1 MKKISLLLPIVF
13 CMQLAIAQ
21 HTAPGNSVEGSSLNS
36 TERLQDIELLHREIV
51 RIHPNPF
58 HTPATLNKAKYDS
71 LFNELK
77 IHADEWSS
85 NKFNTEI
92 ARIIGSLNDGHS
104 SINLLNT
111 QAGTYTFKFF
121 PVLLHD
127 FDDGIYVE
135 NITRQYEYLKGYKLI
150 AINNTPVVD
159 AMNKLR
165 PLISKDFGNESSFK
179 DAIRFFLITSEYL
192 NGLGI
197 IDNPDE
203 ATFYFEDEKGNKSS
217 VNLPS
222 IPVNE
227 LFSSFNQVE
236 SEKPLYLQ
244 NERDYYWFK
253 YLENDTSLYIKY
265 TFQTEDSKMPLVQFC
280 NRLQSVID
288 SVECKKI
295 ILDLR
300 QGQGGN
306 IGTMGPM
313 YQFLLQPKVN
323 QRGKLYV
330 LQDRRSQSAS
340 AVLAVRLSM
349 ISKAIFI
356 GEPSVTAPNFFDND
370 RKVSLPNSK
379 LKIGISSHYEQ
390 ASFPNDKRIAL
401 DAEIFK
407 QITAKDYFAKK
418 DPVLEYAL
426 QHKAEIKQTLNI
438 KVNDKNEGL
447 YEYSLLK
454 VLHIVKE
461 GDKWR
466 MYIEGGGQTRY
477 FLNTALYPIST
488 TEFTTDV
495 RGLIVSILGNTLA
508 LQTMWGNM
516 NLNKLPLDYKTPE
529 EMLQSGNIENAISL
543 TKQLY
548 TKADEKENKGFEAI
562 INAWGYQLINSKDP
576 PNALKLFKLNSQL
589 FPGSANVWDSLG
601 EANALAG
608 NKEEA
613 IRNYKNALELT
624 SGLISATKALEKLQQ
639 Q

>member
-1 MKKISLLLPIVF
+1 MRKNLLITFIFLAQIVF
-13 CMQLAIAQ
+13 AQ
-21 HTAPGNSVEGSSLNS
+21 HAPTGNQVAGSSLNS
-36 TERLQDIELLHREIV
+36 AQWLEDVGLLQREIL

-77 IHADEWSS
+77 TRAAEWSS
-85 NKFNTEI
+85 NKLITEI

-104 SINLLNT
+104 TINILNT
-111 QAGTYTFKFF
+111 EAGTYTYKFF
-121 PVLLHD
+121 PVLLNY
-127 FDDGIYVE
+127 FDEGIYVL
-135 NITRQYEYLKGYKLI
+135 NITKQYEHLKGYKLI
-150 AINNTPVVD
+150 AINNSPVKD
-159 AMNKLR
+159 AINKLK
-165 PLISKDFGNESSFK
+165 PLISKDWGNESSFK

-192 NGLGI
+192 NGLDI

-217 VNLPS
+217 VSLHSVPAND
-222 IPVNE
+222 
-227 LFSSFNQVE
+227 LFSSFSPAE
-236 SEKPLYLQ
+236 TEKPLYLQ

-253 YLENDTSLYIKY
+253 YLEHDKSLYIKY
-265 TFQTEDSKMPLVQFC
+265 TFQLEDSKLPLAQFC
-280 NRLQSVID
+280 YRLQSVLD

-323 QRGKLYV
+323 QCGKLYV

-356 GEPSVTAPNFFDND
+356 GEPSVTATNFFDND
-370 RKVSLPNSK
+370 RKVILPNSK
-379 LKIGISSHYEQ
+379 LKIGISSHYQQ
-390 ASFPNDKRIAL
+390 ASFPIDKRIAL
-401 DAEIFK
+401 DADIFK
-407 QITAKDYFAKK
+407 QVTAKDYFAKK

-426 QHKAEIKQTLNI
+426 QHKAEIKQPIEI
-438 KVNDKNEGL
+438 KANDKNEGL

-454 VLHIVKE
+454 VLHVVKE
-461 GDKWR
+461 DDNWR
-466 MYIEGGGQTRY
+466 MYIEGGGATRY
-477 FLNTALYPIST
+477 FLNTALYPISA

-495 RGLIVSILGNTLA
+495 RGLTVSISGNTLA
-508 LQTMWGNM
+508 LHTMWGDM
-516 NLNKLPLDYKTPE
+516 NLNKLSPDYKTPE
-529 EMLQSGNIENAISL
+529 EMLQSGNIDNAIST

-548 TKADEKENKGFEAI
+548 TKAGEKEKKDFETI
-562 INAWGYQLINSKDP
+562 INSWGYQLISSKDP
-576 PNALKLFKLNSQL
+576 PNALKLFKLNSEL

-613 IRNYKNALELT
+613 IRNYQKALELT
-624 SGLISATKALEKLQQ
+624 PGLISATKALEKLQQ
-639 Q
+639 